1 MIKAWLLAI
10 WLVASGSEVPD
21 SVKIFYDYDECQ
33 DALKA
38 RPKEAFRRT
47 DCTLLSLHASSA
59 YASLD
64 AVPAELPTTAPRGKM
79 SLPLIPPV
87 R

>member
-10 WLVASGSEVPD
+10 SLASSGSEVPD
-21 SVKIFYDYDECQ
+21 SVKIFYDYDACQ
-33 DALKA
+33 GALKA
-38 RPKEAFRRT
+38 RPRQAFRRT

-64 AVPAELPTTAPRGKM
+64 AVPAELHRTASRGKK
-79 SLPLIPPV
+79 SFPLVPPV